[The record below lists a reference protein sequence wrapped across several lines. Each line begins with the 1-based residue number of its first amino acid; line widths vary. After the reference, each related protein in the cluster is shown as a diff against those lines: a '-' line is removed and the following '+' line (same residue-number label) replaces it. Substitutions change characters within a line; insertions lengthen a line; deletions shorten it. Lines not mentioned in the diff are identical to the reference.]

1 MKTQQFILSTVAA
14 VFAGQI
20 IVIAE
25 ESPPAPP
32 LPAPPGLPVVHL
44 SELTAALAQ
53 AGHELDGVQEH
64 VTALLAQVVPAAVDN
79 AEAAPFPEPPS
90 PYEAGGLVLADM
102 GIEPGGGG
110 APLVIAFEIGQEKIA
125 ETQEDLAILSRILS
139 RAAGREDERAGKMA
153 LGILVSSF
161 PGLRRPQAMYLE
173 GYGATFLL
181 NVPFP
186 LAAPAVKDERKPD
199 KPKNTLWE
207 QTRRELYGGRGG
219 FGGGGGVGVG
229 MGGRLPDEMMLMRYG
244 ILPGGARR
252 TAAYDAK
259 RVEKLRQE
267 LIEALEQGVNL
278 RHVKPEE
285 YLVVVVSSS
294 VDEREVRV
302 VRVEERAG
310 ATRVPEVRQ
319 EERSVLVPQAA
330 GPGANTL
337 VLRVKKADADAL
349 AADKIDSEEFQKRV
363 SVRQY

>member
-1 MKTQQFILSTVAA
+1 MKTPQFIRSTVAA

-20 IVIAE
+20 IVIADAP
-25 ESPPAPP
+25 PPAPP
-32 LPAPPGLPVVHL
+32 LPAPPELPAVHL
-44 SELTAALAQ
+44 TELTTALAQ
-53 AGHELDGVQEH
+53 AGQELSGVQEH
-64 VTALLAQVVPAAVDN
+64 VTALLAQVVPVAVD
-79 AEAAPFPEPPS
+79 AAGPAAFPEPPS
-90 PYEAGGLVLADM
+90 PFEAGALVLTDR
-102 GIEPGGGG
+102 GIEPGGGA

-125 ETQEDLAILSRILS
+125 ETQEDLTILSRILS
-139 RAAGREDERAGKMA
+139 KAAGREDDRAEKMA
-153 LGILVSSF
+153 LGIVVSSF

-207 QTRRELYGGRGG
+207 QTRRELYEGHGG
-219 FGGGGGVGVG
+219 FGAGGGPGAG
-229 MGGRLPDEMMLMRYG
+229 LPDERMLRRYG
-244 ILPGGARR
+244 ILPGGARK

-259 RVEKLRQE
+259 RVEKLQQE
-267 LIEALEQGVNL
+267 LIEALEQAVNL

-294 VDEREVRV
+294 VDERGVRL
-302 VRVEERAG
+302 VRVEERTG
-310 ATRVPEVRQ
+310 ANRVPEVRQ
-319 EERSVLVPQAA
+319 EERSVVVPHAA

-337 VLRVKKADADAL
+337 ILRVKKADADAL
-349 AADKIDSEEFQKRV
+349 AAGSIDSGEFQKRV

>member
-1 MKTQQFILSTVAA
+1 MKTQQFIRSTVAA

-25 ESPPAPP
+25 APPPAPP
-32 LPAPPGLPVVHL
+32 LPAPPPLPAVHL

-64 VTALLAQVVPAAVDN
+64 VTALLAQVVPPAVDA
-79 AEAAPFPEPPS
+79 AEAAAFPEPPS
-90 PYEAGGLVLADM
+90 PYEDGGLLFAGM
-102 GIEPGGGG
+102 GGESGGVA
-110 APLVIAFEIGQEKIA
+110 APLVIAFEIGPEKIA

-139 RAAGREDERAGKMA
+139 KAAGREGDRTESMA
-153 LGILVSSF
+153 LGIVVSSF

-186 LAAPAVKDERKPD
+186 LAAPAVKDERKPE

-219 FGGGGGVGVG
+219 VGGPGGSGAGIPTD
-229 MGGRLPDEMMLMRYG
+229 MRMMLRYG
-244 ILPGGARR
+244 LIPKGFKLDPS
-252 TAAYDAK
+252 AAYDAK
-259 RVEKLRQE
+259 RVEKLQQE
-267 LIEALEQGVNL
+267 LIEALEHGVNL

-285 YLVVVVSSS
+285 YLVVVVSSGG
-294 VDEREVRV
+294 ERPATV
-302 VRVEERAG
+302 VRVQERAG
-310 ATRVPEVRQ
+310 VNRAPEVRH
-319 EERSVLVPQAA
+319 EEHSVVVPHAA

-337 VLRVKKADADAL
+337 VLRVTKADADAL
-349 AADKIDSEEFQKRV
+349 AAGKIDSEEFRKRV
-363 SVRQY
+363 SARLY